1 MSLLPVRAR
10 PNHSVDQD
18 VSCQRLLSVDQKPSF
33 YPIHRTWTFGKERA
47 GGARLPD
54 EGEQRQQQQQR
65 RSRLVFPPAALAA
78 LVPATAFRAL
88 PHARQPMAASAPV
101 VRRPTVRLTVTAS
114 APAVRCP
121 TVRQTVTAS
130 ASEVRSPTVRLTVLR
145 LTVRATAAT
154 TMRTGMMTSYCTTR
168 SQSRRPRSRQV
179 RTQWTRRRRLPQ
191 QHSSRREDVA
201 LPKPTLA
208 SSSTRWP
215 SSDSEADRQWT
226 SSLHPSRRDAHRPP
240 AQTS

>member
-10 PNHSVDQD
+10 PNHSMDQD

-145 LTVRATAAT
+145 LTVRATATKEPAT
-154 TMRTGMMTSYCTTR
+154 PDPVDEEKAPAAAAQQPKRGRGFAKADSRLLKYEVAVQRQRGGPAVDVIAPSLTPRRT
-168 SQSRRPRSRQV
+168 
-179 RTQWTRRRRLPQ
+179 
-191 QHSSRREDVA
+191 
-201 LPKPTLA
+201 
-208 SSSTRWP
+208 SSTY
-215 SSDSEADRQWT
+215 ADVLTKGRG
-226 SSLHPSRRDAHRPP
+226 R
-240 AQTS
+240 